1 MHALTRLEEL
11 FAPAAARA
19 TVGDISIGLG
29 YTAVTLEDGRIGIA
43 YTYLEEKG
51 CCSLVDDQEDYEGE
65 PAALLLRKLSG
76 ENHVERSVALAVV
89 NALNQTRAFEF
100 PEDGGTMLD
109 DLGVGAGDI
118 VAMVGFFR
126 PVTDRVEA
134 RGATVRVHDLG
145 KGIGDSDEFYRF
157 LRSGAARA
165 LVLTSTSVVGG
176 TTESVLEHL
185 PAGTP
190 CAMIGPTTPM
200 VPEAFDHLPI
210 TYFGG
215 TLPLEPEPIVK
226 AVRQG
231 KGTRAIH
238 KASRKVCY
246 RTGVDEVPPLE

>member
-1 MHALTRLEEL
+1 MKVLTRLEEL

-19 TVGDISIGLG
+19 TVSDISIGLG

-43 YTYLEEKG
+43 YTYLDAKG
-51 CCSLVDDQEDYEGE
+51 RCSLVDDQEDYEGE

-76 ENHVERSVALAVV
+76 ENYVERSVALAAV
-89 NALNQTRAFEF
+89 NALNHTRAFGF
-100 PEDGGTMLD
+100 PEDRGTMLD
-109 DLGVGAGDI
+109 DLGVAAGDV
-118 VAMVGFFR
+118 VAMVGYFQ
-126 PVTDRVEA
+126 PVADRAGA
-134 RGATVRVHDLG
+134 RGATVRAYDMG
-145 KGIGDSDEFYRF
+145 KGIGDGEEFYRF

-165 LVLTSTSVVGG
+165 LVVTSTSVIGG
-176 TTESVLEHL
+176 TTESVLAHL

-215 TLPLEPEPIVK
+215 TLPLEGEPIVK

-231 KGTRAIH
+231 RGTKAIH
-238 KASRKVCY
+238 NASRKVCF
-246 RTGVDEVPPLE
+246 RPGVDPAPPLE